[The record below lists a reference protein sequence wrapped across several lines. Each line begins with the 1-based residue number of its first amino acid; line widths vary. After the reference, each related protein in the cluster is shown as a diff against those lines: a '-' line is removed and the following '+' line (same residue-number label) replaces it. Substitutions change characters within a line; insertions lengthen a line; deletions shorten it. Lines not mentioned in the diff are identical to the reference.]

1 MKTQTIQVLIERTE
15 KQLCAAIDFYIT
27 VIRPLSVEVIKLR
40 RRLDLLDEALRRGIR
55 LSEEQIAEQAQLM
68 VRILMR
74 DGQLKWACKWADD
87 HFSDGTMARW
97 RAIF

>member
-1 MKTQTIQVLIERTE
+1 MKTQTLQAPTDRPE

-27 VIRPLSVEVIKLR
+27 VIGPLNVEVTKLR
-40 RRLDLLDEALRRGIR
+40 RKLDLLDEALRRGIR
-55 LSEEQIAEQAQLM
+55 LSEGQIAEQAQLM

-74 DGQLKWACKWADD
+74 DGQLKWACKWAAD
-87 HFSDGTMARW
+87 HFRDGTMTMW